1 VNAQQPTHDTSV
13 LYRLHAQLSVLAPVL
28 TASAGHPGTL
38 TMLASLRATTTEAAE
53 LLAFVEPAALAAIRQ
68 GLEHAAT
75 GEYNASCSELLHALR
90 CLGILLRR
98 HDQPRRVEA
107 ANEPTRRWQL
117 EP

>member
-1 VNAQQPTHDTSV
+1 VNAQQLTDDTGV
-13 LYRLHAQLSVLAPVL
+13 LYQLHAQLSVVTPVL
-28 TASAGHPGTL
+28 TTAAGHPGTL
-38 TMLASLRATTTEAAE
+38 TMLASLHATTTEAAD
-53 LLAFVEPAALAAIRQ
+53 LLAFVEPDALAAIRQ
-68 GLEHAAT
+68 GLDHAAR

-107 ANEPTRRWQL
+107 ADEPTRRWHL